1 MMHANGLENAS
12 IKTNAAEIR
21 PITKNSIK
29 TNVNNKKYQKSID
42 KHKKE
47 WYNNSIKSNER

>member
-47 WYNNSIKSNER
+47 RYNNSIKSNER

>member
-1 MMHANGLENAS
+1 MHANGLENAS

-47 WYNNSIKSNER
+47 RYNNSIKSNER